1 MELNKNT
8 MPLGTDE
15 PQIEYSTKK
24 AWESPEITKWNL
36 DDKLN
41 LLIGGGADGSALQS

>member
-1 MELNKNT
+1 MELNKNN

-41 LLIGGGADGSALQS
+41 LKSGGGVDGSGLHS